1 MKAKVRTFQS
11 GCGDCIFLILE
22 DEKSGESFH
31 IMIDCGVF
39 TPEIKAFVDHDLGLR
54 IDMLIETHYDDDHI
68 GGIRRWFEMDFPTD
82 DFVREIWINDD
93 VLIANRLDLNN
104 TSPHAASIIDRNT
117 YCVKDGE

>member
-39 TPEIKAFVDHDLGLR
+39 TPKIKAFVEHGLGMR
-54 IDMLIETHYDDDHI
+54 IDMLIVTHYDDDHI
-68 GGIRRWFEMDFPTD
+68 AGIIKMLLEFGRFFSNFSTK
-82 DFVREIWINDD
+82 
-93 VLIANRLDLNN
+93 
-104 TSPHAASIIDRNT
+104 PHILYEGAIFLRKFNIKN
-117 YCVKDGE
+117 

>member
-54 IDMLIETHYDDDHI
+54 IDMLIVTHYDDDHI
-68 GGIRRWFEMDFPTD
+68 AGIIES
-82 DFVREIWINDD
+82 VN
-93 VLIANRLDLNN
+93 
-104 TSPHAASIIDRNT
+104 
-117 YCVKDGE
+117 

>member
-39 TPEIKAFVDHDLGLR
+39 TPKIKAFVEHGLG
-54 IDMLIETHYDDDHI
+54 M
-68 GGIRRWFEMDFPTD
+68 
-82 DFVREIWINDD
+82 
-93 VLIANRLDLNN
+93 
-104 TSPHAASIIDRNT
+104 S
-117 YCVKDGE
+117 